1 MENISRKERAGH
13 KYIPGTAN
21 EVEEQHVSEH
31 ERLQTLQRHALN
43 KNVEEFVELLNTF
56 PVDKQADLINMMEYT
71 KEDKQIA

>member
-21 EVEEQHVSEH
+21 KVEEQHVSEH
-31 ERLQTLQRHALN
+31 ERLQILQRYALN